1 MHLDGDNSFLFFLC
15 WKYLFETCKKTCWY
29 LVIINKKNAL
39 MFWQNK
45 KGNLGLSGGQRAS
58 IIYKIEHACRE
69 SQNTYSCIKIL
80 IFHNLEQINLTFK
93 EQKFGSI

>member
-1 MHLDGDNSFLFFLC
+1 
-15 WKYLFETCKKTCWY
+15 
-29 LVIINKKNAL
+29 

-45 KGNLGLSGGQRAS
+45 KRNLGLSGGQRAS

-69 SQNTYSCIKIL
+69 SQNKYSCIKIM